1 MSNLFL
7 KDENLAQSPPIV
19 GYALMKHLSADKAK
33 KVSIYDVVDRVKD
46 EKWFTIDS
54 FYHGVMFLYAVGLI
68 DFQQPYLVKNVAA

>member
-1 MSNLFL
+1 MSKLFL
-7 KDENLAQSPPIV
+7 KDENLSQSPPIV
-19 GYALMKHLSADKAK
+19 GYALMKHLSKDKAK
-33 KVSIYDVVDRVKD
+33 RVSIYDVVDHFKD

>member
-1 MSNLFL
+1 MSKLFM
-7 KDENLAQSPPIV
+7 KDENLSQSPPII
-19 GYALMKHLSADKAK
+19 GYVLMRHLARDKAK
-33 KVSIYDVVDRVKD
+33 RVSIYDVVDHFKD